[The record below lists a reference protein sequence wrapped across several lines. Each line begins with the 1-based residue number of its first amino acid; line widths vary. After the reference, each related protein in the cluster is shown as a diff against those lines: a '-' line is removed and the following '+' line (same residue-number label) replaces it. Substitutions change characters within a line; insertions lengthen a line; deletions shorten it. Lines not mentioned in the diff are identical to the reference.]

1 MGRPSR
7 KRGASTPKTPAR
19 PVTRAEEEDAAEET
33 PRQPPPVLVTPEQL
47 GEALRDV
54 VVPLPPPEGVQA
66 DRDAVEQEPPPQE
79 DTLQENNNASVEEA
93 PPPQPFPDGENEET
107 IVEVPPELGRQ
118 EIEDTPRVGR
128 PAVSPPEFE
137 PTAAAVHMNPAGVT
151 TRGGRQRFCIR
162 IHVLNADTGGPFRPG
177 LFTPSVIQDQ
187 LNLVLRRAG
196 VPTGGEVTL
205 LSGHEALAWCGDRH
219 FNEGW
224 SLDHRDQM
232 EAYLDNWTHWLGRPA
247 ILLATIL
254 PVAAGRRQLGDE
266 QRRQRRVRAESQPVP
281 WLGPAMRPPG
291 GPAAPPEPRGRG
303 FVRRAHL
310 SHEERRAAQA
320 RRRLA
325 DWRRDL
331 TQASAAEASA
341 AENLSGEESDAES
354 EAGPR
359 NGGRAPQPPGW
370 TEAADWRPHPSLLD
384 APWNRGPPPFGMPA
398 RPYAP
403 YDHPPYG
410 YTQEAARQAR
420 AFAATYGEHWSPHP
434 FADDTTFWSPY
445 GGAPMAY
452 PPPAVHP
459 PGAPRPAATAGAE
472 TDREDGPAAAPSRR
486 TRRSRRVRDQET
498 QQTSRPAGNAN
509 RSNNGA
515 ASLPAQEP
523 PGQREEDCPGAP
535 SAGGRASAAASEDTR
550 SASCC
555 GDSSRSRSRSRSHS
569 GDRGRNGRR
578 HDIKPRRIPQF
589 NGEGTVDD
597 FNSWLWQ
604 VQSLL
609 RDQHISEASRTREIL
624 SSLTGR
630 AGFLMTRLRTEKG
643 DRLTAKDVVNAA
655 KKLFGYTEKY
665 ARLLGQLSAR
675 HQGRN
680 ESVSDYATQKLALAA
695 MVADHPNN
703 PMTREDF
710 EDLER
715 STFYDGLRPSIR
727 SLVTAE
733 YNARIDIWALSRA
746 AREAEAAL
754 DRDAA
759 RSSEG
764 NTTRRPREKDHE
776 KDRARRADAQ
786 FSQRHAQWEE
796 EEGIDEE
803 SEQQA
808 EAVGEDDDEEE
819 PAAFVQRMTQM
830 AQDDQNKRRT
840 CGHCGE
846 RHTAAKPWTR
856 CPKLNQTMTDRLN
869 RGGTSSQAGRGPQRQ
884 DDRPGRQNGSSRGSR
899 PPPPPNK
906 KEPPAGSNGP
916 SGGSTA

>member
-1 MGRPSR
+1 MR
-7 KRGASTPKTPAR
+7 K
-19 PVTRAEEEDAAEET
+19 
-33 PRQPPPVLVTPEQL
+33 
-47 GEALRDV
+47 
-54 VVPLPPPEGVQA
+54 
-66 DRDAVEQEPPPQE
+66 
-79 DTLQENNNASVEEA
+79 
-93 PPPQPFPDGENEET
+93 
-107 IVEVPPELGRQ
+107 
-118 EIEDTPRVGR
+118 
-128 PAVSPPEFE
+128 
-137 PTAAAVHMNPAGVT
+137 
-151 TRGGRQRFCIR
+151 
-162 IHVLNADTGGPFRPG
+162 
-177 LFTPSVIQDQ
+177 
-187 LNLVLRRAG
+187 
-196 VPTGGEVTL
+196 
-205 LSGHEALAWCGDRH
+205 
-219 FNEGW
+219 
-224 SLDHRDQM
+224 
-232 EAYLDNWTHWLGRPA
+232 
-247 ILLATIL
+247 
-254 PVAAGRRQLGDE
+254 
-266 QRRQRRVRAESQPVP
+266 
-281 WLGPAMRPPG
+281 
-291 GPAAPPEPRGRG
+291 
-303 FVRRAHL
+303 
-310 SHEERRAAQA
+310 
-320 RRRLA
+320 
-325 DWRRDL
+325 
-331 TQASAAEASA
+331 
-341 AENLSGEESDAES
+341 S
-354 EAGPR
+354 EAGGNVGRGAPR
-359 NGGRAPQPPGW
+359 PPGW
-370 TEAADWRPHPSLLD
+370 TGTADWRTRPSMFD
-384 APWNRGPPPFGMPA
+384 AAWQRGPPPFGLPA
-398 RPYAP
+398 HPYAP
-403 YDHPPYG
+403 YDHPPSG
-410 YTQEAARQAR
+410 YTQEAAGQAR
-420 AFAATYGEHWSPHP
+420 ALTAIYGEHWTPHP
-434 FADDTTFWSPY
+434 FADDMSFWSPY

-452 PPPAVHP
+452 PPPAAHP
-459 PGAPRPAATAGAE
+459 PGAPRPAPTAGTE

-486 TRRSRRVRDQET
+486 TRRSRRVRDQEAPRASHT
-498 QQTSRPAGNAN
+498 AGNAN

-515 ASLPAQEP
+515 TVLPAQEP
-523 PGQREEDCPGAP
+523 TELRGGANP
-535 SAGGRASAAASEDTR
+535 EAASTGGRAAAMASGNTG
-550 SASCC
+550 SVSCS
-555 GDSSRSRSRSRSHS
+555 GDSSRSRSRSRSRS
-569 GDRGRNGRR
+569 GDRGRNGRC

-609 RDQHISEASRTREIL
+609 RDQYVSEASRTREIL

-733 YNARIDIWALSRA
+733 YNARIDIWALSGA

-759 RSSEG
+759 RNSEG
-764 NTTRRPREKDHE
+764 NTNRRPREKDHE

-803 SEQQA
+803 SEQRA
-808 EAVGEDDDEEE
+808 EAADEDDDEEE

-846 RHTAAKPWTR
+846 RHTTANPWTR
-856 CPKLNQTMTDRLN
+856 CPKLKQTMTDRLN
-869 RGGTSSQAGRGPQRQ
+869 RGGDLFASGEGSTKTGHRS
-884 DDRPGRQNGSSRGSR
+884 GRQNGSSRGSR
-899 PPPPPNK
+899 PPPPQNK